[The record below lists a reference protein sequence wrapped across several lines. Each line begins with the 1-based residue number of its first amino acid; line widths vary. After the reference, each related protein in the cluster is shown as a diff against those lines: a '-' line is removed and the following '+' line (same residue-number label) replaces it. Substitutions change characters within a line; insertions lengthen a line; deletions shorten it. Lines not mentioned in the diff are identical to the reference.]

1 MASEV
6 DICNL
11 ALSHLGDR
19 ATVAS
24 LDPPEGSAQAE
35 LCARFY
41 PIARDSLLQMHGWNF
56 ATKRAVLAQLSTG
69 PTGWAYSYARPQDAL
84 DVFDIQM
91 PDTQDY
97 VLESQPYL
105 CETEL
110 DGDEV
115 IYTNVQNAVC
125 RYVARIEDTTK
136 FSPLFVI
143 ALSWH
148 LAAMLAGPVMKG
160 DVGAAESKRCSQ
172 MAQFYLAQAAQKDAQ
187 QRHVK
192 HHHSASGIV
201 GADRT
206 PCEQPWG
213 R

>member
-6 DICNL
+6 NICNL

-56 ATKRAVLAQLSTG
+56 ATKRIQLAQLGTP
-69 PTGWAYSYARPQDAL
+69 PTGWAFSYARPQDAL

-91 PDTQDY
+91 PNTQDY
-97 VLESQPYL
+97 VLQTQAYI
-105 CETEL
+105 CETEQ

-115 IYTNVQNAVC
+115 IYTNVQDAVC

-136 FSPLFVI
+136 FSPLFI
-143 ALSWH
+143 MALSWH
-148 LAAMLAGPVMKG
+148 LASMLAGPVIKG
-160 DVGAAESKRCSQ
+160 DVGAAEAKRCSQ

-187 QRHVK
+187 QRHVD
-192 HHHSASGIV
+192 HFHSASGIV
-201 GADRT
+201 GTDRT
-206 PCEQPWG
+206 AFDTPWG